1 MSPHTCFPCVQS
13 EQLRQKKVTKEK
25 ATPSLR
31 PLRDAK
37 GQTCVGAVAG
47 CAVELTARCALRSDN
62 HGESVHEACALRR
75 ACSPR
80 NRPAAGAASRG
91 GTAEQPHGPLLRS
104 APNARAQAPRA
115 AQAGPSEAM
124 ARMDVRSGFPSG
136 CAEER
141 SGQRIRAR
149 DCLSATQWSE
159 FERDPA
165 GREHRRLPHT
175 PAGRVGTQTVGS
187 PFLW

>member
-1 MSPHTCFPCVQS
+1 MPDWRAEAGSRPAASDFLL
-13 EQLRQKKVTKEK
+13 LRQKKVTKEK

-47 CAVELTARCALRSDN
+47 CAAELTARCALRSDN

-104 APNARAQAPRA
+104 APNARAQAPCA
-115 AQAGPSEAM
+115 AQAGPSA
-124 ARMDVRSGFPSG
+124 AQRSNGPCGCPLPGFPSG

-149 DCLSATQWSE
+149 DCLSEASSSE
-159 FERDPA
+159 TPLDASTA
-165 GREHRRLPHT
+165 GCRTRPQGGWGRRL
-175 PAGRVGTQTVGS
+175 
-187 PFLW
+187 